1 MQLSFLSAR
10 NGLRL
15 TKTFSQDKSTPY
27 PHVTNVDSHHATVH
41 TPKELFAA
49 LTDQASKGHCLM
61 KGELKRHLENESR
74 KGQSDRNVYSDLL
87 VLDIDNLTLPQM
99 PFGNGQLTKLHVEQ
113 IANTVVSALPQ
124 ELHDVTYIAQAS
136 ASFGLKPTYSLHIF
150 FMLTVPLP
158 PKTIKLWLQQMNH
171 STELFNSQCSLSVN
185 GQSLKYPLDISVADN
200 SKLIFIAPPTFING
214 AVNPFED
221 DDNRTTLVARGQE
234 TLDLASLMDGISPE
248 NCFAASKRRKD
259 ELRKDAGMGRKA
271 EKITR
276 TQVNF
281 RMEEILTNPD
291 QMNISVYSD
300 TNYPF
305 VHCDI
310 NGGDS
315 HAYYFL
321 ADNPTYMYN
330 FKGEPIFEIE
340 KADPD
345 FYLSIF
351 EQYED
356 KISEHGQA
364 HRPVA
369 IRDFYTDQYYAGMFD
384 PNLDQFSDS
393 FPLTPLA
400 KGSIDGF
407 MMSHGRPVPEF
418 IPDAQIEFDP
428 TQTEDTIQLTN
439 IPYQINMFRQTEL
452 MLNNVTPPRPL
463 TVGEG
468 IALKDVCP
476 TIYTVMHHMLGNGD
490 EEFERMINW
499 LAYIFQTKKKTGVS
513 WVLTGVQGTGKGLFY
528 SRILRP
534 LFGNAHVPM
543 KALQNIEEQFNN
555 YMRTALFLVVDE
567 FHMASAQS
575 GAKKIADKLKNAIT
589 EPTQTIRGM
598 RENQHEVPSY
608 TNFVF
613 LTNRLDAVNL
623 EEAQDRRYNIGPRQ
637 EVALKDAHPEVIAN
651 LRGIERELP
660 MLAGVLTTF
669 KYSEQLAEN
678 AIVNDAKSEMR
689 RVSMSVFEEFCEAVK
704 QGDVKYFSDVL
715 EIDASALMNGGEIMN
730 AQRFVKNW
738 VADSQK
744 EYSMVL
750 TEHLRTVFQALT
762 DQRINSKEFTKKLDR
777 NNLKRIRKREI
788 DAGRAA
794 NPIRGIEIRWDVEL
808 ETQQEI
814 IATHFSDKDKALVA

>member
-15 TKTFSQDKSTPY
+15 AKTFSQDKSTPY

-41 TPKELFAA
+41 TPQELFTA

-74 KGQSDRNVYSDLL
+74 KGQSDRNAYSDLL

-113 IANTVVSALPQ
+113 IANTVVSARSQ

-221 DDNRTTLVARGQE
+221 DDNRTTLVVRGQE

-291 QMNISVYSD
+291 QMNISVYND

-321 ADNPTYMYN
+321 ADNPTYMHN

-351 EQYED
+351 E
-356 KISEHGQA
+356 
-364 HRPVA
+364 
-369 IRDFYTDQYYAGMFD
+369 
-384 PNLDQFSDS
+384 
-393 FPLTPLA
+393 
-400 KGSIDGF
+400 
-407 MMSHGRPVPEF
+407 
-418 IPDAQIEFDP
+418 
-428 TQTEDTIQLTN
+428 
-439 IPYQINMFRQTEL
+439 
-452 MLNNVTPPRPL
+452 
-463 TVGEG
+463 
-468 IALKDVCP
+468 
-476 TIYTVMHHMLGNGD
+476 
-490 EEFERMINW
+490 
-499 LAYIFQTKKKTGVS
+499 
-513 WVLTGVQGTGKGLFY
+513 
-528 SRILRP
+528 
-534 LFGNAHVPM
+534 
-543 KALQNIEEQFNN
+543 
-555 YMRTALFLVVDE
+555 
-567 FHMASAQS
+567 
-575 GAKKIADKLKNAIT
+575 
-589 EPTQTIRGM
+589 
-598 RENQHEVPSY
+598 
-608 TNFVF
+608 
-613 LTNRLDAVNL
+613 
-623 EEAQDRRYNIGPRQ
+623 
-637 EVALKDAHPEVIAN
+637 
-651 LRGIERELP
+651 
-660 MLAGVLTTF
+660 
-669 KYSEQLAEN
+669 
-678 AIVNDAKSEMR
+678 
-689 RVSMSVFEEFCEAVK
+689 
-704 QGDVKYFSDVL
+704 
-715 EIDASALMNGGEIMN
+715 
-730 AQRFVKNW
+730 
-738 VADSQK
+738 
-744 EYSMVL
+744 
-750 TEHLRTVFQALT
+750 
-762 DQRINSKEFTKKLDR
+762 
-777 NNLKRIRKREI
+777 
-788 DAGRAA
+788 
-794 NPIRGIEIRWDVEL
+794 
-808 ETQQEI
+808 
-814 IATHFSDKDKALVA
+814 